1 MDLIFGFDIFS
12 SRSYIK
18 LHLYC
23 RQLKLVLKLYRL
35 YRLVSFSGNRLFH
48 ALHFPFSA
56 FRRFDHATHHHVV
69 SLALLFLNILLL
81 LQSQDHVQAI
91 RFDFHLATWPFL
103 LCKLAPNG
111 RTLGLRF
118 RAKYTVD

>member
-1 MDLIFGFDIFS
+1 MYL
-12 SRSYIK
+12 SYTVFI
-18 LHLYC
+18 
-23 RQLKLVLKLYRL
+23 VWF
-35 YRLVSFSGNRLFH
+35 RLVVIDCFMF
-48 ALHFPFSA
+48 HFPSLA
-56 FRRFDHATHHHVV
+56 FRRFDHAKHHHVV

-118 RAKYTVD
+118 RAKYTVDYLDLKA